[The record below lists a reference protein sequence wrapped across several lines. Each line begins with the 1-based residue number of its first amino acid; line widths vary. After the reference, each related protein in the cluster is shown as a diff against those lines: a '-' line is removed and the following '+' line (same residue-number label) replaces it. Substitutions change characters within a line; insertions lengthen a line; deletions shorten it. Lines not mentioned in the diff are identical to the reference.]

1 MFEIPKLIKAKAENS
16 YRLFV
21 KFEDDIEGIIDLSK
35 WKGKGVFEYWND
47 ESNFRN
53 FKINEDNKIEWNE
66 MIDMD
71 PDAFYLKLVGKTIE
85 NHAFHL

>member
-66 MIDMD
+66 MIDID
-71 PDAFYLKLVGKTIE
+71 PDAFYLELVGKTIE
-85 NHAFHL
+85 NHAYHL